1 MLTQERSARA
11 EKRCA
16 MTARVDHGI
25 CPPRQDTVSWK
36 GAWVTV
42 NKAASALEDH
52 VLAASVATASK
63 KAFTWGA
70 ARAAGTIDW
79 TTLISIG
86 RKRVR
91 FFSSVLLFSLTV
103 PELVG

>member
-1 MLTQERSARA
+1 MLTQERSTRV

-16 MTARVDHGI
+16 AKARADHGI

-36 GAWVTV
+36 RPWVTV
-42 NKAASALEDH
+42 NKAASALEVH

-70 ARAAGTIDW
+70 TRAIGMIGL
-79 TTLISIG
+79 TTLI
-86 RKRVR
+86 
-91 FFSSVLLFSLTV
+91 
-103 PELVG
+103 